1 MQPGCL
7 GPSKPGR
14 DPASCPCSRRSR
26 SFQSRVSAAGA
37 EPPPRMLEGNGR
49 CRAAL
54 SGERQEVRE
63 GGTDGT
69 ERVCP
74 RAQRPGAA
82 GGALAAPRDPPAR
95 DSAPRGSRPGRAP
108 RPRPQDRSSARDA
121 GVYWAP
127 LSAPRAT
134 RSPGLRGAPG
144 PRSLPAPVGLGPAG
158 TARPPPST
166 QPRWGSPRGQSRP
179 PRLPTARAG
188 GSRAAQPRDP
198 PGRPVPSVR

>member
-134 RSPGLRGAPG
+134 RSPGSPFPPG
-144 PRSLPAPVGLGPAG
+144 PGGARTGRDGSAAAQHPAPLGQPPRPVPAS
-158 TARPPPST
+158 PPPHS
-166 QPRWGSPRGQSRP
+166 QGR
-179 PRLPTARAG
+179 RLP
-188 GSRAAQPRDP
+188 SRAAAGP
-198 PGRPVPSVR
+198 PGPARPLSEVR